1 MILSRRSREPTK
13 GAPKEETPCGSAST
27 LTTRN
32 KLTKL
37 RDIRDSLWSLE
48 AGIGQ
53 MECLLE
59 AVLGEIE
66 EMLKDIEEIFK

>member
-1 MILSRRSREPTK
+1 MTLKCADGSTIWSSQ
-13 GAPKEETPCGSAST
+13 TPCSSASMLST
-27 LTTRN
+27 KN

-48 AGIGQ
+48 AAIGQ

-59 AVLGEIE
+59 AALNEISD
-66 EMLKDIEEIFK
+66 MLKDIERILNG